1 MSGAVDPVAAAE
13 ERARIARARLETSAA
28 ALRERVDPRTVARN
42 AAEGLREQA
51 EAAAAVARRNPGI
64 VAGTLAVAGLLI
76 ARRPV
81 LALFRR
87 RGKDTAGGDTAGGAK
102 HSITHTAR
110 EGAKGKPQ

>member
-1 MSGAVDPVAAAE
+1 MSDAVDPVVAAQ
-13 ERARIARARLETSAA
+13 ERARIARARLEDSVS
-28 ALRERVDPRTVARN
+28 ALRKRVDPRTIAKN
-42 AAEGLREQA
+42 ATEGLREQG

-64 VAGTLAVAGLLI
+64 VAGAIAVVGLLI
-76 ARRPV
+76 VRRPV

-87 RGKDTAGGDTAGGAK
+87 RRKDTKVAPK